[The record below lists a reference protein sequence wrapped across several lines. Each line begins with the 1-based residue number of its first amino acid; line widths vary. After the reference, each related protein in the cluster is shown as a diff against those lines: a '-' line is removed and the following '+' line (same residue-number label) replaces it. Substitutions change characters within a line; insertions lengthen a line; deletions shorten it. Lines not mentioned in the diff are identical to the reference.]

1 MNARHLGAFVGL
13 RWHLFRNQMRR
24 GGVVNAVLVMVTVVV
39 ILALSVILFATAV
52 FAGALAL
59 PYAAAN
65 GVLPIVLLFTWDVL
79 VVVFLFWWAIG
90 LLVELQRSEV
100 LSLDRFLHLPVS
112 LGGVFLI
119 NYVSSLFSVTLAVL
133 LPAML
138 GLCLVQVFVGGPAL
152 LLALPLLASFVLMV
166 TALTY
171 QFQGWLATLMANPRR
186 RRTVIVFVTMGVI
199 LFFQFPQL
207 FHLITPWIQRKEH
220 EIQARRDQEM
230 VAAQVAAARGEITAE
245 ELQKRLEKIKSDAHE
260 REQEMGRQ
268 VWEQTKRTA
277 RIVNTVVPPGWLPLG
292 TMAAAEGNVLPA
304 LLGTLGM
311 TLIGSASLWRAY
323 GTTRRLYTGQYT
335 AGKARPAAAPKP
347 VVVGKPAP
355 NLLEKQLPWVGEQV
369 AAVTLAG
376 YRSLTRAPEA
386 KILLLPPIILTVVF
400 GSIFVANRVDAPEPV
415 RPLMAF
421 GAMSMVLLML
431 VAVVGNQFG
440 FDRDG
445 FRVFVLCPAS
455 RRDVL
460 LGKNL
465 ACAPLALALGAILT
479 SLIEVVQPMRV
490 DHFLAALVQLV
501 SMYLLYCL
509 LANLLSILAPM
520 RMAPGTMKPANHRL
534 VPVLLQMA
542 FIFVFPPVLMPLL
555 LPLGIEVG
563 LEYLLGQQG
572 WGGFLPIYLIASV
585 LFCVGVVFL
594 YRLLLTYEGRLLHA
608 REQHIL
614 TVVTTRE

>member
-1 MNARHLGAFVGL
+1 
-13 RWHLFRNQMRR
+13 MRR
-24 GGVVNAVLVMVTVVV
+24 GGVVNAVLVTLAVVV

-52 FAGALAL
+52 LAGALAL
-59 PYAAAN
+59 PYVPPEHQ
-65 GVLPIVLLFTWDVL
+65 GVALLFTWDVL

-112 LGGVFLI
+112 LAGVFLV
-119 NYVSSLFSVTLAVL
+119 NYVSSLFSVALVVL

-138 GLCLVQVFVGGPAL
+138 GLCLAQVFVKGPAL
-152 LLALPLLASFVLMV
+152 LLGLPLLASFVLMV

-186 RRTVIVFVTMGVI
+186 RRTVIVFVTMGFI
-199 LFFQFPQL
+199 LLFQFPQL
-207 FHLITPWIQRKEH
+207 VHFVTPWIQQREH
-220 EIQARRDQEM
+220 EIEARRDQEM
-230 VAAQVAAARGEITAE
+230 AAARDAAARREITAD
-245 ELQKRLEKIKSDAHE
+245 ELQKRLDKARSDAKE
-260 REQEMGRQ
+260 RETEMGRQ

-277 RIVNTVVPPGWLPLG
+277 RVVNLVVPPGWLPLG

-304 LLGTLGM
+304 LLGTLAM

-335 AGKARPAAAPKP
+335 AGKARPAAPPKP
-347 VVVGKPAP
+347 VAAGKPAP
-355 NLLEKQLPWVGEQV
+355 NLLEKELPWVPEQV
-369 AAVTLAG
+369 AAVALAG

-386 KILLLPPIILTVVF
+386 KILLLPPILLTVIF
-400 GSIFVANRVDAPEPV
+400 GSIFVANRVNPPEPV

-431 VAVVGNQFG
+431 VGVVGNQFG

-460 LGKNL
+460 FGKNL
-465 ACAPLALALGAILT
+465 ACAPIALALGAILV

-534 VPVLLQMA
+534 VPVLLQLA
-542 FIFVFPPVLMPLL
+542 FVCVFPLVMMPLL
-555 LPLGIEVG
+555 VPLGIEAG
-563 LEYLLGQQG
+563 LEFVLRQQG
-572 WGGFLPIYLIASV
+572 WGGFLPIYLVAAV

-594 YRLLLTYEGRLLHA
+594 YRLLLPYEGKLLQA
-608 REQHIL
+608 REQAIL
-614 TVVTTRE
+614 TVITTRD